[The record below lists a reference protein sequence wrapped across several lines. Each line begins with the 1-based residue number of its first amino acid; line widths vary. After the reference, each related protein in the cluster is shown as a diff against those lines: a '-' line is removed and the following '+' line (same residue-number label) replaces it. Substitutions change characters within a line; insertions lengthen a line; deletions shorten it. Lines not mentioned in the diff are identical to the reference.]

1 MSSSNEFWLNNPKIL
16 LKKNE
21 IREIWPNEKMSHEE
35 KLNAISRFV
44 ILLTLLGYITT
55 KSFALLF
62 LGLITLGVI
71 GLLYFNKDKSSNI
84 KEKFT
89 NYFKE
94 SSEISK
100 TLPTSINPL
109 MNISQGDYTE
119 NPDRSPAELSYNPMV
134 NQEINNKTKEFILN
148 SDPHNAE
155 KDKIF
160 NNLGDNLEFENSM
173 HQFVTMP
180 NTTIPNDQKAFT
192 DFCYGTLP
200 SDKNVEEF

>member
-1 MSSSNEFWLNNPKIL
+1 MKIEIIYDKIL
-16 LKKNE
+16 K
-21 IREIWPNEKMSHEE
+21 
-35 KLNAISRFV
+35 
-44 ILLTLLGYITT
+44 
-55 KSFALLF
+55 
-62 LGLITLGVI
+62 
-71 GLLYFNKDKSSNI
+71 
-84 KEKFT
+84 
-89 NYFKE
+89 
-94 SSEISK
+94 
-100 TLPTSINPL
+100 
-109 MNISQGDYTE
+109 
-119 NPDRSPAELSYNPMV
+119 
-134 NQEINNKTKEFILN
+134 INNKTKEFILN